1 MPPCCLYIFKM
12 RIFGI
17 LTLVA
22 IGLGV
27 LTGCSGTAKHHRPQV
42 VVSIPPQREL
52 LGAIAGDSVD
62 IITLLRADSDAE
74 TFELSVADMRKVA
87 EADLYVTVGHI
98 LFEHRLLDGI
108 LAGNPDF
115 RHISSDDGVSLIYG
129 THDHGD
135 HTHETADPHTWFSVR
150 NLRVM
155 AANMLNA
162 LCDIDPANEGYYNA
176 NFKALD
182 SRLDSID
189 RSFAGRIAG
198 AAVSEV
204 VVWHPSL
211 SYFTRDYNLTQTA
224 IGEQN
229 KETTIGMMR
238 DRIERVSGK
247 VAVPFFIQAGIDPS
261 QIQNIVNELNL
272 EPVVINPQDA
282 DYEAQFNL
290 IADAITDSQN

>member
-1 MPPCCLYIFKM
+1 MPLCCIYIFKM

-17 LTLVA
+17 LTLAV
-22 IGLGV
+22 IGLSL
-27 LTGCSGTAKHHRPQV
+27 LTGCSGTVKHQRPQV

-74 TFELSVADMRKVA
+74 TFELSVADMKKVA
-87 EADLYVTVGHI
+87 DADLYVTAGHI

-108 LAGNPDF
+108 LSGNPDF
-115 RHISSDDGVSLIYG
+115 RHISSDDGVTLIYG
-129 THDHGD
+129 THGHGD
-135 HTHETADPHTWFSVR
+135 SSHETADPHTWFSVR

-155 AANMLNA
+155 AANMLDA
-162 LCDIDPANEGYYNA
+162 LCDIDSDNADYYNA

-189 RSFAGRIAG
+189 RSLADRIAG

-211 SYFTRDYNLTQTA
+211 SYFSRDYNLTQTA
-224 IGEQN
+224 VGEEN

-238 DRIERVSGK
+238 HRIEHVSGK
-247 VAVPFFIQAGIDPS
+247 ANVPFFIQAGIDPS

-272 EPVVINPQDA
+272 EPVVINTQDA
-282 DYEAQFNL
+282 DYEAQFNI